1 MLYHTGYIKSTICDD
16 EFWKWIEF
24 WLKTNWSIY
33 LKIKQIPQSI
43 LIKGNRIYEIDFRFI
58 VWVEM
63 IKLISKHSYINRYK
77 EISFTLELSIFS
89 WKPETSERK
98 NEGEKC
104 FKSTEPTCKV
114 RTILCWTKNQANSFC
129 VRSSLS
135 FLEQSRKAYTITIY

>member
-1 MLYHTGYIKSTICDD
+1 MLYYTGYIKRAICDD

-33 LKIKQIPQSI
+33 LKIQQMPWSI
-43 LIKGNRIYEIDFRFI
+43 LIKRNRIYEIDFRFI
-58 VWVEM
+58 VRVEM
-63 IKLISKHSYINRYK
+63 IKLFSKPLINRYK

-98 NEGEKC
+98 NEGKKC
-104 FKSTEPTCKV
+104 FKSNEPTCKV
-114 RTILCWTKNQANSFC
+114 HTILCRTKNQTNSFC
-129 VRSSLS
+129 ARSSPS